1 MIIRQKIH
9 EAIVTVMGWVL
20 KTRNAG
26 YELGVARVKVLVE
39 GFRIAAAGIRS
50 ISDILQEGLYMRLIT
65 SRLAK
70 YSVAK
75 YYQG

>member
-1 MIIRQKIH
+1 M
-9 EAIVTVMGWVL
+9 
-20 KTRNAG
+20 RNAG

-50 ISDILQEGLYMRLIT
+50 VSDILQEGLYMRLIT

-70 YSVAK
+70 
-75 YYQG
+75 

>member
-1 MIIRQKIH
+1 MIRQKIH
-9 EAIVTVMGWVL
+9 DAIVTVTSW
-20 KTRNAG
+20 
-26 YELGVARVKVLVE
+26 
-39 GFRIAAAGIRS
+39 GFGNEKMQAMNGGCKSVDEVRIAAAGIRS

-75 YYQG
+75 YYQA

>member
-1 MIIRQKIH
+1 M
-9 EAIVTVMGWVL
+9 
-20 KTRNAG
+20 RNAG
-26 YELGVARVKVLVE
+26 YELGVATVKVLVE

-70 YSVAK
+70 RYSVAK